1 MTCFNKWLL
10 LAVCFIEVNSQQN
23 CSLPGIFSHVE
34 SSDFNFNPSTITPQI
49 MSVRAH
55 KLVLY
60 IFPHPPQL
68 RQCHGCVTTI
78 EYCYQNGTMNTDIFY
93 FYSLQR
99 LNTDVIRGQN
109 PTFTVIRRYTAR
121 ATQSTCSTRYC
132 CDNATISSSF
142 KLFDA
147 FGVQL
152 NFSGGATLLSFTN
165 MTVITFNK
173 VFQRRL
179 EENET
184 ISHSSLMCMMDHP
197 FLLRFKIGTRYIAN

>member
-1 MTCFNKWLL
+1 
-10 LAVCFIEVNSQQN
+10 
-23 CSLPGIFSHVE
+23 
-34 SSDFNFNPSTITPQI
+34 

-60 IFPHPPQL
+60 IFPHPTQF
-68 RQCHGCVTTI
+68 RRCHGCVTAI
-78 EYCYQNGTMNTDIFY
+78 EYCYQNGTMNTDVFY

-109 PTFTVIRRYTAR
+109 QTFKVIRRHTAR

-173 VFQRRL
+173 ASQRRF

-184 ISHSSLMCMMDHP
+184 ISYSSLKCTMGHP
-197 FLLRFKIGTRYIAN
+197 FLLRFKIGTLYIISHPTVTFTTFWRELSVSLYYQQLTTQLTLLSLSKYTSSVMYF